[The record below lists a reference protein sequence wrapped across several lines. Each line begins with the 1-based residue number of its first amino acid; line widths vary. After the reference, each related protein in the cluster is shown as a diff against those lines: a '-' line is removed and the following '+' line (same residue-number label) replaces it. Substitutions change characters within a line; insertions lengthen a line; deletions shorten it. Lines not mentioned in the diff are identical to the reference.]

1 MILNCHQQSRLRGSL
16 FVAIVLQ
23 CYIDLQRQC
32 VSVKEKDS
40 DRPCTAC
47 MARTTV
53 APLSRAICCA
63 LSFRPNEQ
71 RLTDTTRGTRLIAHR
86 PTRSRDT
93 GWRSHRPFASL

>member
-1 MILNCHQQSRLRGSL
+1 MIVNCHQQSRLRGSL

-40 DRPCTAC
+40 DGHAAC